1 MLLMKIDISEEVV
14 QKYNTAEIVDW
25 ASKALATVRLTV
37 EKSEKDPFTF
47 GVTMTTLAQLE
58 SVLKALS
65 KKLNVKEDIKQL

>member
-25 ASKALATVRLTV
+25 ASRALATVRLTV

-47 GVTMTTLAQLE
+47 GAAMTTLAQLE
-58 SVLKALS
+58 SILKALS
-65 KKLNVKEDIKQL
+65 KKLNVQEEIKQL